1 MSSITGYVI
10 LKENPSFVTDEE
22 AIYSSV
28 KKGDLETLK
37 VLITTRTGDQNPIVF
52 EWGSGAKSTVLD
64 MAAYYNHLKIIVW
77 YKEVLGFNDINP
89 KDNQG
94 NTPLYWAIKQ
104 EQLEVAKYYIKND
117 YMYHASR
124 KIPKFT

>member
-1 MSSITGYVI
+1 MQ
-10 LKENPSFVTDEE
+10 
-22 AIYSSV
+22 
-28 KKGDLETLK
+28 KGDLETLK
-37 VLITTRTGDQNPIVF
+37 VLIITRTGDQNPIVF

-64 MAAYYNHLKIIVW
+64 MAAYYNRLKIIVW